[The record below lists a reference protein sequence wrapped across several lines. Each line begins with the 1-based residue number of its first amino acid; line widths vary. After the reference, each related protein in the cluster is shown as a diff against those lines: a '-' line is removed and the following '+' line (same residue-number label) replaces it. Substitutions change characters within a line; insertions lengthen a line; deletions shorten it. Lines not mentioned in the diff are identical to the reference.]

1 MKQLKIGQHSAVENN
16 YYDNGHLG
24 GNFSHQV
31 LRFFLSG
38 FLQSLSDHMQSTAAL
53 SILAIIVIVMMVMMM
68 TAMME
73 IIIITDLAT

>member
-1 MKQLKIGQHSAVENN
+1 MKPLKIGQHSAVENN

-31 LRFFLSG
+31 LCFFLSG

-53 SILAIIVIVMMVMMM
+53 SILAIMVIVMMVMMM

-73 IIIITDLAT
+73 IIMIMMLGK